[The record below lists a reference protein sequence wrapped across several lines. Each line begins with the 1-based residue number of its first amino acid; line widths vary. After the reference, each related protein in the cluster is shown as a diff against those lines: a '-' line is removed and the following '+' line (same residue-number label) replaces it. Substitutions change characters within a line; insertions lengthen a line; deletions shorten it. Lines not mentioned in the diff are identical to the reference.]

1 MPTVSIQAKVHKG
14 ATSSDAAGV
23 GRVVSIDA
31 LRGFDMFWLIRG
43 YGVVTAGAALIGP
56 EVGKAVASQFDHSRW
71 VGFTFWDFIA
81 PLFLFV
87 VGLSMPYSIS
97 KRLQRGDS
105 RKELYIHILKRT
117 GILLLLG
124 WVMNAWFALDFPLR
138 ITGVLPR
145 IALSYLIA
153 ALIVMGTGVRGQILW
168 TIGLLLGYWAAMAL
182 IPVPGFGAGV
192 YTMEGN
198 LSGYLDRLLLPSHVR
213 WCCADYAKFGD
224 FMGVLGTFPSAAS
237 VMPGVLCGH
246 LLRSS
251 MPASRKLLVFWG
263 GGAAAVGLAL
273 LWGMVHPIVTA
284 LWTSSYVVY
293 AAGWSMMLYGLFYWL
308 IDVRGYHKWAFP
320 FVVIG
325 MNALTIYFLQSQF
338 RFADFANIVMR
349 GIIHRS
355 GRYGDLLTFA
365 STLAVEWL
373 FLYWLYRKR
382 IFWKV

>member
-1 MPTVSIQAKVHKG
+1 MSTTELPTDKNR
-14 ATSSDAAGV
+14 V
-23 GRVVSIDA
+23 GSPSTGSTGRIVSIDA
-31 LRGFDMFWLIRG
+31 LRGFDMFWLMRG
-43 YGVVTAGAALIGP
+43 YGVFVAGAALISP
-56 EVGKAVASQFDHSRW
+56 EVGSAVSAQFDHSAW
-71 VGFTFWDFIA
+71 TGFTFWDFIA

-87 VGLSMPYSIS
+87 VGLSMPFSIS

-105 RKELYIHILKRT
+105 RRDLYIHIVRRT
-117 GILLLLG
+117 VILILLG
-124 WVMNAWFALDFPLR
+124 WLMNRWRALDFPLR

-145 IALSYLIA
+145 IALSYFIA
-153 ALIVMGTGVRGQILW
+153 ALIVMGAGIRGQILW
-168 TIGLLLGYWAAMAL
+168 TIGLLLGYWAAMAW
-182 IPVPGFGAGV
+182 IPVPGFGAGA

-198 LSGYLDRLLLPSHVR
+198 LSGYLDRMLLPSQVR

-251 MPASRKLLVFWG
+251 VPVGKKLLVFWG

-273 LWGMVHPIVTA
+273 LWNPVHPIITA

-293 AAGWSMMLYGLFYWL
+293 AAGWSMMLYGLFYWI

-325 MNALTIYFLQSQF
+325 MNALTIYVLQSQIKF
-338 RFADFANIVMR
+338 VDIANIFMG
-349 GIIHRS
+349 GIIRHS
-355 GRYGDLLTFA
+355 GAYATMLTFA

-382 IFWKV
+382 IFWRV